1 MSQQPI
7 IFLTLGASASILI
20 FGSAVRAFEYPLTD
34 QAPSPVAFD
43 YYWNSFWCII
53 LTQTTVGY
61 GEIFP
66 ITALGRL
73 TTIFACLWGMFNMSM
88 IIVTLTNIIS
98 LSSEEEKAFG
108 EIEGSKTELKNLS
121 DDAASLIQKYGLY
134 YLARKKDMDYRKTLK
149 CRTDYMT
156 VQHRFQFKRNQIKYA
171 NPDIGDAI
179 DELTNT
185 VFNTLKDGSK
195 RIKLLKDDVTKQVC
209 EMRQNQYE
217 MDVKIANL
225 YDNCLKINSF
235 LCLCNR

>member
-1 MSQQPI
+1 
-7 IFLTLGASASILI
+7 
-20 FGSAVRAFEYPLTD
+20 VRAFEYPLVD

-61 GEIFP
+61 GEIYP

-98 LSSEEEKAFG
+98 LSSEEEKAFA

-121 DDAASLIQKYGLY
+121 DDAASFIQKYGLY
-134 YLARKKDMDYRKTLK
+134 YLAKRKNLDERKTLK

-156 VQHRFQFKRNQIKYA
+156 VQHRFQFKRNQIKFA

-185 VFNTLKDGSK
+185 VFNTLRDGSK

-209 EMRQNQYE
+209 EMR
-217 MDVKIANL
+217 
-225 YDNCLKINSF
+225 
-235 LCLCNR
+235 